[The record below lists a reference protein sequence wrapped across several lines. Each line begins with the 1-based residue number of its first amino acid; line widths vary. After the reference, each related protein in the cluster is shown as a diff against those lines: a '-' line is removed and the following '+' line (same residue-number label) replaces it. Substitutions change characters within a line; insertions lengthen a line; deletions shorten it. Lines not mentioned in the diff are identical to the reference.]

1 MVYSVNYF
9 SYITM
14 ARPGNLGKPT
24 ARPARRRLTREAR
37 YQQLIEVAW
46 DIVRRSGTDALTLG
60 CLAETADV
68 AKPVVYDHFSTRNG
82 LLAALYRE
90 FDARENAI
98 IDAAIEKGEASLE
111 SRAAVI
117 AETYVDC
124 VLAQGRELPGVI
136 AALAGSPEL
145 QKVKR
150 DGEAVFLAK
159 CRSLLAPFAPHK
171 HIGEAGLRAML
182 GAAEAL
188 SYAATNDE
196 ISPQQAKVEL
206 SELIVAMVMR
216 QGRGRQAPRRSA
228 SATGA

>member
-1 MVYSVNYF
+1 M
-9 SYITM
+9 T
-14 ARPGNLGKPT
+14 RLGDPDKPKVGQ
-24 ARPARRRLTREAR
+24 ARRRLTREAR

-46 DIVRRSGTDALTLG
+46 GIVRRSGTDALTLG
-60 CLAETADV
+60 YLAETAAV

-98 IDAAIEKGEASLE
+98 IDAAIEGSEASLQ

-117 AETYVDC
+117 ADTYVDC

-159 CRSLLAPFAPHK
+159 CRLLLAPFAPHK

-188 SYAATNDE
+188 SYAATNQE
-196 ISPQQAKVEL
+196 ISAQQAKMEL
-206 SELIVAMVMR
+206 SELIVAMVGR
-216 QGRGRQAPRRSA
+216 QGRGRPALRRSGT
-228 SATGA
+228 ATST